1 MTRDLSPDVHNCE
14 LLLFDVGDG
23 RYALPVERVREV
35 LPQAATSPLRTA
47 PKGLVGMLRLRG
59 ELLPIVDLRQRLGLP
74 AIAPQIGQCIIAT
87 RVGSA
92 FVGLLVD
99 GVRQI
104 VSGGEMGSSTVGS
117 GTGFVQCVT
126 QVSGSVV
133 SVIDAEA
140 AVGKTI
146 GRFLTT
152 VLEQRELPE
161 LASKPADS
169 QEGTTSLVAHTV

>member
-1 MTRDLSPDVHNCE
+1 M
-14 LLLFDVGDG
+14 
-23 RYALPVERVREV
+23 
-35 LPQAATSPLRTA
+35 
-47 PKGLVGMLRLRG
+47 
-59 ELLPIVDLRQRLGLP
+59 PIVDLRQRLGLP

-104 VSGGEMGSSTVGS
+104 VSHGEMGSSTVGS
-117 GTGFVQCVT
+117 APGFVQCVT

-133 SVIDAEA
+133 SLIDAEA

-146 GRFLTT
+146 GQFLAS

-161 LASKPADS
+161 FARKPADS
-169 QEGTTSLVAHTV
+169 DEGTTSLVAHAV